1 MVTAKYLYP
10 ENGYCPVE
18 ELEVGGEYDVFN
30 IMMGQSHTAIYL
42 ENFDKPFNSVNF
54 EFFENG
60 EPLDIFKDSRFN
72 PYISPEK
79 KDVDVTKH
87 ATRRIRQ
94 RLGINKKSVDKNAE
108 RALQFG
114 LTHADVKGKLCR
126 YLDGIY
132 LQNRRP
138 TNMRVYNHSVY
149 LFRDA
154 TLITVIPLPHR
165 LWSIADKQQEQ
176 KESRSE

>member
-1 MVTAKYLYP
+1 MVTVKYLYP
-10 ENGYCPVE
+10 ENGYCPIE
-18 ELEVGGEYDVFN
+18 ELKVGEEYTVSN
-30 IMMGQSHTAIYL
+30 ILMGQSHTAVYL

-60 EPLDIFKDSRFN
+60 EPLDIFTDSRLN
-72 PYISPEK
+72 PYISTDR

-114 LTHADVKGKLCR
+114 ITHSEAKGKLCKHM
-126 YLDGIY
+126 DGIY

-149 LFRDA
+149 LFRDK

-165 LWSIADKQQEQ
+165 LWALADKQQKQ
-176 KESRSE
+176 KESRTE